1 MASKRNLLG
10 LDGGKV
16 RTTEKE
22 AIQAM
27 YNLTKVLDADKAK
40 ITDPVF

>member
-27 YNLTKVLDADKAK
+27 YNLTKVLDADKQK